1 MNVLRGRVKILG
13 NSLHLS
19 SHIRED
25 VAHFKSEKHLF
36 SVLLKWQLPGCK
48 DGCVCAVLG
57 LLPSVPVLSRPFLCA
72 LWGLVLQAL
81 FPMLLWQLDS
91 GQVRQT
97 GGAKSRLEC
106 KKKGGASPHA
116 SRGFSAAAT
125 SPPHSKISSGQLQ
138 CFSSFFQMRWPP
150 EHTISPFFPSTLRV
164 LVVSLGGFTDPCLAP
179 ASPSPVLLFHEL
191 NPLCEGLKTATPQ

>member
-1 MNVLRGRVKILG
+1 M
-13 NSLHLS
+13 LHLS
-19 SHIRED
+19 SRIRED

-72 LWGLVLQAL
+72 LCRGLVLQAL
-81 FPMLLWQLDS
+81 FPMLLWQLDA

-97 GGAKSRLEC
+97 GGAKSKLQC
-106 KKKGGASPHA
+106 KRKGGASPHVA
-116 SRGFSAAAT
+116 SLQQLHLLLTQKFPLDSYNVSLA
-125 SPPHSKISSGQLQ
+125 SSRL
-138 CFSSFFQMRWPP
+138 RWPP
-150 EHTISPFFPSTLRV
+150 EHNISPFFPSTLRV
-164 LVVSLGGFTDPCLAP
+164 LVVALGCFTDPYLAP